1 MGIVFR
7 DKLDGIG
14 SEQLT
19 GGFFDG
25 WPNPP
30 SPSTFLKL
38 LEQSYAIEL
47 AIDEQTGNV
56 VGFIQAISDGVLSA
70 YVPLL
75 EVLPEYKGQGIGS
88 ELTQRMLQRL
98 QGLYMIDLLCDP
110 DVQTFYEKQG
120 MQRSTGMSIRHYSN
134 QAGHIDNKQND

>member
-1 MGIVFR
+1 MGVVFR
-7 DKLDGIG
+7 DTLAGINCD
-14 SEQLT
+14 QLS

-30 SPSTFLKL
+30 STSTFLKL

-47 AIDEQTGNV
+47 AVDEQTGNV

-70 YVPLL
+70 YIPLL
-75 EVLPEYKGQGIGS
+75 EVLPKYKGQGIGTT
-88 ELTQRMLQRL
+88 LVKRMFQRL
-98 QGLYMIDLLCDP
+98 EGLYMIDLLCDP
-110 DVQTFYEKQG
+110 EIQTYYEKQG
-120 MQRSTGMSIRHYSN
+120 MQRSTGMAIRHYSN